1 MKNIVLYESK
11 SGNTLQYAKWIAEGL
26 GWEIRTF
33 SSFKRFEIKFSEY
46 NFWQWRLHGK
56 NE

>member
-1 MKNIVLYESK
+1 MKTIVLYESK